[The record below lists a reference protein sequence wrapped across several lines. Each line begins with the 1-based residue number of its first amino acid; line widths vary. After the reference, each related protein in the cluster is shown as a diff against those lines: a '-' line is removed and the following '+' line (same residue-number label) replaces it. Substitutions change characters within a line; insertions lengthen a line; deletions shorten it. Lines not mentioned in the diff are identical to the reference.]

1 MAHRALLVVLLVAA
15 VCVVASVAQTF
26 VSPDTFTLAVRGSA
40 TPYPSNVTV
49 SGVGRI
55 EKMSVTLHGF
65 SHPRPADMFFM
76 LTSPSDK
83 SVYVMSNRGGS
94 APVTNLTLTFDND
107 ATSYAPTSDL
117 SVSSTYRPT
126 CGGPYGGS
134 LPPPPIYAS
143 FEEYNGDVADG
154 VWSLY
159 VTDTANGVQGSLD
172 SWSITFTKSQ
182 CSAVGLVNGGFET
195 PRILAPTMP
204 PFFPYSQVEGWKT
217 LVPNGLLEI
226 WPSGTNS
233 VPAYEGNYMYANAR
247 SNIYQRVPVLAE
259 QVYRYQFA
267 HRGILDIGETVNLR
281 IAPVN
286 PIAQLS
292 VSSLPIICNSTA
304 TIAGVWYLRS
314 GFYTVPPNTTDVYF
328 VLQRVCLVP
337 ILVCCCTGPLEL
349 IG

>member
-1 MAHRALLVVLLVAA
+1 
-15 VCVVASVAQTF
+15 
-26 VSPDTFTLAVRGSA
+26 
-40 TPYPSNVTV
+40 
-49 SGVGRI
+49 
-55 EKMSVTLHGF
+55 LHGF

-94 APVTNLTLTFDND
+94 TPVTNLTLTFDND

-117 SVSSTYRPT
+117 SVNSTYRPT

-134 LPPPPIYAS
+134 SPPLVPPPPIYAS

-159 VTDTANGVQGSLD
+159 VMDTVNGVQGSLD

-195 PRILAPTMP
+195 IPAIPAAYNGG
-204 PFFPYSQVEGWKT
+204 FSFPQYQVEGWRST
-217 LVPNGLLEI
+217 DDSAIEI
-226 WPSGTNS
+226 WNTGNNA
-233 VPAYEGNYMYANAR
+233 VPAYEGGHLCELYANKR
-247 SNIYQRVPVLAE
+247 TTMYQRVPVLAE

-267 HRGILDIGETVNLR
+267 HRGRQYTNEQVNLR
-281 IAPVN
+281 IAPTDPAV
-286 PIAQLS
+286 PINVTAM
-292 VSSLPIICNSTA
+292 PIVYASTA
-304 TIAGVWYLRS
+304 IKAVWSVRS

-328 VLQRVCLVP
+328 AIEGVCLVP
-337 ILVCCCTGPLEL
+337 ILACCCTGPLEL